1 MTKEEYENEIENQIK
16 DIKTMGF
23 KKMALSPEDVAVI
36 LNANISTLY
45 NWRKKAIGPAFVQE
59 EGGKRNKVIYTP
71 RAIATYLVS
80 KQRKM
85 A

>member
-1 MTKEEYENEIENQIK
+1 MTKEEYVNEIENQIK

-23 KKMALSPEDVAVI
+23 KKIALSPNDVAEI
-36 LNANISTLY
+36 LDVDKSTLY
-45 NWRKKAIGPAFVQE
+45 NWRIKAIGPTFVQE

-71 RAIATYLVS
+71 RAIATYLIN